1 MEVVKVQLEP
11 RSQHAGDGPRPNL
24 DLKLESC
31 RMFVNNGRW
40 HNQQRGLI
48 HSPEFGDEAAPVGGA
63 GVNRNRGIR
72 ITRGHPLLASALREL
87 KETFARTKGRY

>member
-11 RSQHAGDGPRPNL
+11 RSQHAGDGPDL

-31 RMFVNNGRW
+31 RMFVNSGRW

-72 ITRGHPLLASALREL
+72 ITRGHPLLASALREN
-87 KETFARTKGRY
+87 

>member
-1 MEVVKVQLEP
+1 MEIVKDRLEP
-11 RSQHAGDGPRPNL
+11 RSQHAGDGPGPDL
-24 DLKLESC
+24 DLNLESC
-31 RMFVNNGRW
+31 RMFVNSGRW
-40 HNQQRGLI
+40 HNQQTGLI
-48 HSPEFGDEAAPVGGA
+48 HSPEFGDEAALVGGA

>member
-1 MEVVKVQLEP
+1 MEVVKDELKP
-11 RSQHAGDGPRPNL
+11 WSQHAGDGPGPDL

-31 RMFVNNGRW
+31 RMFVNSGRW

-48 HSPEFGDEAAPVGGA
+48 HSPEFGGEAALVGGA